1 MGTGYSRTSEASI
14 VAGSTAKAGDV
25 NTELNAVVA
34 AMNGTTGHA
43 HDGTTGNGPK
53 IPLASSVTGTLP
65 LANGGTGATT
75 DVAARATLGIAIGTN
90 IQAYSAPLT
99 EIAGLTRSDNNFIV
113 GNGIAWVAESGA
125 TARTSLG
132 ATTVGGALFTAAD
145 AGGARSTLEL
155 GSLATQTGT
164 FSGTSSGTNTGDQNI
179 FRTIAVSGQ
188 SDVVADT
195 TTDTLTLAAGSGI
208 TITTNAG
215 TDTVTIASTAS
226 TSSYKA
232 TTSSGAINT
241 SFGNI
246 TGSWSSDIANAI
258 VTLNSGAGTFTINS
272 TGVYLIS
279 YTMYGAYSNPNTV
292 EAEVAL
298 NGGAAISGSKT
309 SILATIATNNSQGA
323 SFIASVTAADTVSI
337 SAKRSSGTGSVNASI
352 SIVKLS

>member
-1 MGTGYSRTSEASI
+1 MGTGYTRTSEASI

-34 AMNGTTGHA
+34 AFNSTTGHA

-65 LANGGTGATT
+65 VANGGTGATNAT
-75 DVAARATLGIAIGTN
+75 DARANLGIAIGTN
-90 IQAYSAPLT
+90 IQAYSAALT
-99 EIAGLTRSDNNFIV
+99 EVAGLTRSDGNFIV
-113 GNGIAWVAESGA
+113 GNGTAWVTESGS

-145 AGGARSTLEL
+145 AAGARSTLEL
-155 GSLATQTGT
+155 GSLATQNGT

-215 TDTVTIASTAS
+215 SDTVTIASTGTTFGYKAVFS
-226 TSSYKA
+226 GGSLTTSYANVAGAWTSSV
-232 TTSSGAINT
+232 S
-241 SFGNI
+241 
-246 TGSWSSDIANAI
+246 NAG
-258 VTLNSGAGTFTINS
+258 VTLNSGAGTFTIAN

-279 YTMYGAYSNPNTV
+279 YTIVVGSTPGEISSRLYTNGSNVVDGSHGYVTPTTDGSSSIGVSTV
-292 EAEVAL
+292 VSL
-298 NGGAAISGSKT
+298 
-309 SILATIATNNSQGA
+309 
-323 SFIASVTAADTVSI
+323 TAADTV
-337 SAKRSSGTGSVNASI
+337 ALQVKRLSGTNALTSGGLSI
-352 SIVKLS
+352 TRLS